1 MSRVIRFGAGAWA
14 GYEAERLWHEPSVVV
29 CNERVA
35 QHGRD
40 RDRLMEIADTRLIHV
55 VGHENHWAEA
65 FRLVGIPMPQPAK
78 AMRVDNSVAAVLLAA
93 SSGATIVLRPFAK
106 RAIEMLPLHLPF
118 DFELPIEQAHYL
130 LTPIGLSA
138 VRPEVLLFRQWIIA
152 ESASL

>member
-1 MSRVIRFGAGAWA
+1 
-14 GYEAERLWHEPSVVV
+14 
-29 CNERVA
+29 
-35 QHGRD
+35 
-40 RDRLMEIADTRLIHV
+40 
-55 VGHENHWAEA
+55 
-65 FRLVGIPMPQPAK
+65 
-78 AMRVDNSVAAVLLAA
+78 MRVDNSVAAVLLAA

-138 VRPEVLLFRQWIIA
+138 VRPEVLLFRQWIVA